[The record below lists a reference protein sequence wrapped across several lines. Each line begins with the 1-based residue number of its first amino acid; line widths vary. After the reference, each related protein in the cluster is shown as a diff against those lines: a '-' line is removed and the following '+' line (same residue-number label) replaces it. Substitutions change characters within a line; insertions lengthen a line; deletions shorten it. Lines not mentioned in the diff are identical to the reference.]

1 MPFIDLSTV
10 TPQQIFPGV
19 QIRAPYGENLMLSV
33 VDFEAESEVTLHSHP
48 HEQAGVMLEG
58 HMELTIGDET
68 RVLNPGEFYII
79 PPNTPHRAAG
89 CRRTSEG
96 LGRLQP
102 HPRGLCEA
110 LANRSMNPP

>member
-33 VDFEAESEVTLHSHP
+33 VAFAADTEVTLHSHP

-58 HMELTIGDET
+58 RMELTIGDES
-68 RVLNPGEFYII
+68 RVLSPGEFYII
-79 PPNTPHRAAG
+79 PPNTPHRAASVG
-89 CRRTSEG
+89 GPAR
-96 LGRLQP
+96 
-102 HPRGLCEA
+102 A
-110 LANRSMNPP
+110 LDVFSPIREDYAKPWPTD

>member
-33 VDFEAESEVTLHSHP
+33 VDFEAESEVMLHSHS

-58 HMELTIGDET
+58 RMELTIGDET

-79 PPNTPHRAAG
+79 LPNTPHRAVAVG
-89 CRRTSEG
+89 GPAR
-96 LGRLQP
+96 
-102 HPRGLCEA
+102 A
-110 LANRSMNPP
+110 LDVFSPIREDYAKPWPTDQ

>member
-79 PPNTPHRAAG
+79 PPNTPHRAAAVG
-89 CRRTSEG
+89 GPARALDVFSPIREDYAKPWPT
-96 LGRLQP
+96 GR
-102 HPRGLCEA
+102 
-110 LANRSMNPP
+110 

>member
-33 VDFEAESEVTLHSHP
+33 VDFEAESEVPLHSHP

-58 HMELTIGDET
+58 RMELTIGEET

-79 PPNTPHRAAG
+79 PPNTPHGASAVGGPARALDVFSPIREDYAK
-89 CRRTSEG
+89 
-96 LGRLQP
+96 
-102 HPRGLCEA
+102 A
-110 LANRSMNPP
+110 LAD

>member
-33 VDFEAESEVTLHSHP
+33 VDFEAESEVTLHSHL

-58 HMELTIGDET
+58 RMELTIGDET

-79 PPNTPHRAAG
+79 PPNTPHRAAAVG
-89 CRRTSEG
+89 GPAR
-96 LGRLQP
+96 
-102 HPRGLCEA
+102 A
-110 LANRSMNPP
+110 LDVFSPIREDYAKPWPTDQ